1 MNMSSYFRLSSR
13 FALRCCWLLM
23 LIATQLSLSCSR
35 GVKPAAADSLAAAEQ
50 LIAAH
55 PDSVQAYETLLRITL
70 RQAEAEND
78 WNVGANAAL
87 LLASQ
92 LQWTNENEALSLAL
106 KARKMIGRCDS
117 DSSDLTSRTDLMLAG
132 LYEQMGDVARARTL
146 YNQCLKDSA
155 SRLTALAHLA
165 DMSIADGDPEA
176 ALDLALQM
184 QQSGAL
190 ADDME
195 AQFILANCYMQS
207 DSLVKA
213 RKIYE
218 RLVASAGDK
227 TRYAAL
233 RHLAEI
239 AVMEN
244 RTTELP
250 AILDSAFASAEAVFF
265 GALKQKDDY
274 FRATLEQ
281 ERHAE
286 RLAYRGRMM
295 KWALIGVTI
304 LGAMAVLFLVSL
316 NRHRRAIHEQRLQQ
330 ETREREREAR
340 EAEERL
346 RQQEQKIQ
354 LLQRYI
360 LEKSEL
366 LQRLRAEGDRKRLL
380 SQKDW
385 ADMEKLLDSITD
397 GFVAALRQQHPEFR
411 EDDIQ
416 LCMLTRMKLSNQVIS
431 DIYLITVSAVKH
443 RKLKLKK
450 EGFGVTD
457 PDTPLDEVLAKI

>member
-1 MNMSSYFRLSSR
+1 MNMSSSLRLSR
-13 FALRCCWLLM
+13 CLAIRCCWLSVVIVLV
-23 LIATQLSLSCSR
+23 ASVSCSR
-35 GVKPAAADSLAAAEQ
+35 NESSTAAENVEAAKS

-55 PDSVQAYETLLRITL
+55 PDSVPAYENLLRLAL

-78 WNVGANAAL
+78 LSIGAEASL

-92 LQWTNENEALSLAL
+92 LQWTNEEEALALVL
-106 KARKMIGRCDS
+106 KAKEMTEKCDT
-117 DSSDLTSRTDLMLAG
+117 DSISFKPNINLTLAG
-132 LYEQMGDVARARTL
+132 LYEQMGDVARARSL
-146 YNQCLKDSA
+146 YNLCLEDSA
-155 SRLTALAHLA
+155 IRQTALGHLA
-165 DMSIADGDPEA
+165 DMSLADGDLESA
-176 ALDLALQM
+176 LALALKM
-184 QQSGAL
+184 QQSGSI
-190 ADDME
+190 ADNVE
-195 AQFILANCYMQS
+195 AQFILANCYLQN
-207 DSLVKA
+207 DSLAQA
-213 RKIYE
+213 REIYE
-218 RLVASAGDK
+218 RLLALAGNK
-227 TRYAAL
+227 TRYAAQ

-239 AVMEN
+239 AIQEL
-244 RTTELP
+244 RTADLP

-265 GALKQKDDY
+265 EALKQKDDY

-286 RLAYRGRMM
+286 RLAYRWRMM
-295 KWALIGVTI
+295 RWALKGVT
-304 LGAMAVLFLVSL
+304 LVGAMAVLFLVSL
-316 NRHRRAIHEQRLQQ
+316 NRHRRIIHEQRLQQ
-330 ETREREREAR
+330 DAREREREAR
-340 EAEERL
+340 EAKERIM
-346 RQQEQKIQ
+346 QQEQKID

-385 ADMEKLLDSITD
+385 TDMEKLLDSITGD
-397 GFVAALRQQHPEFR
+397 FVAKLRALYPEFR

-450 EGFGVTD
+450 EGFGVSD
-457 PDTPLDEVLAKI
+457 PDCPLDEVLARI

>member
-1 MNMSSYFRLSSR
+1 M
-13 FALRCCWLLM
+13 
-23 LIATQLSLSCSR
+23 
-35 GVKPAAADSLAAAEQ
+35 
-50 LIAAH
+50 
-55 PDSVQAYETLLRITL
+55 
-70 RQAEAEND
+70 
-78 WNVGANAAL
+78 
-87 LLASQ
+87 
-92 LQWTNENEALSLAL
+92 
-106 KARKMIGRCDS
+106 
-117 DSSDLTSRTDLMLAG
+117 
-132 LYEQMGDVARARTL
+132 
-146 YNQCLKDSA
+146 
-155 SRLTALAHLA
+155 TALGHLA
-165 DMSIADGDPEA
+165 DMSLAGGDSEA
-176 ALDLALQM
+176 ALALAMQM
-184 QQSGAL
+184 QQSGAM

-195 AQFILANCYMQS
+195 AQFILANCYMQC

-213 RKIYE
+213 REIYE
-218 RLVASAGDK
+218 RLVASAGVK
-227 TRYAAL
+227 TRYAAQ

-239 AVMEN
+239 AIVEN
-244 RTTELP
+244 RTAELP
-250 AILDSAFASAEAVFF
+250 AILDSAFSSAEAVFF

-274 FRATLEQ
+274 FRATLQQ

-330 ETREREREAR
+330 EAREREREAR

-354 LLQRYI
+354 LLQHYI

-397 GFVAALRQQHPEFR
+397 GFVAKLRAQHPEFR

-450 EGFGVTD
+450 DGFGVSD
-457 PDTPLDEVLAKI
+457 PDTPLDEVLARI